1 MRYGC
6 NESLSCNQRKASYAS
21 GLGACLVCSRFCSI
35 RGLELCMH
43 DCPCGWLSILQL
55 QILYNKQ
62 YGKYVLLFH
71 ADTPKFSFPT
81 VGVAMAGNV
90 TGKLDSTQH

>member
-1 MRYGC
+1 
-6 NESLSCNQRKASYAS
+6 
-21 GLGACLVCSRFCSI
+21 
-35 RGLELCMH
+35 MH
-43 DCPCGWLSILQL
+43 DCSCGWLSVLQL

-81 VGVAMAGNV
+81 VGVAMADNV
-90 TGKLDSTQH
+90 TGMHRSTQHVYYRAFHSRERCLLPSCPAGLLAEQLSHEVEAVVG